1 MTEQFG
7 SETAVEQPTALI
19 IPFPIRAR
27 LEAQAEVLEAAPL
40 QATERLSTALS
51 ALSTALTEQQAA
63 IGRWRAAMTDLAV
76 CMRKLSGGLERM
88 DQSGPRAS

>member
-7 SETAVEQPTALI
+7 SETMAEQPSALI
-19 IPFPIRAR
+19 IPFPVRAR
-27 LEAQAEVLEAAPL
+27 VEPQAEVLEPAPV

-63 IGRWRAAMTDLAV
+63 IQRWRDAMTDLAG
-76 CMRKLSGGLERM
+76 CMQKLSGGLKRM
-88 DQSGPRAS
+88 DQAGPQAS